1 MHLTSAQQTNHVH
14 KNFDADHKILLIFNV
29 NVFYSEEVIISDAH
43 MFFSL
48 VLTRASGDLVWCSQC
63 RVWPVK
69 YNNKN
74 YILAYN
80 YKNKIIV
87 AINSII
93 ELFWIK

>member
-1 MHLTSAQQTNHVH
+1 MHITSAQQTNHVH

-29 NVFYSEEVIISDAH
+29 NVFNSEEVIISDAH

-63 RVWPVK
+63 TVWPIE
-69 YNNKN
+69 YNYKN
-74 YILAYN
+74 DILAYN
-80 YKNKIIV
+80 YNIFIIV